1 MSKLILNNGEI
12 HTIGED
18 FTPDIQVIA
27 RALSNINRYNGHVG
41 TYSVAQHCVL
51 VASNIVTDDPRV
63 NLSALL
69 HDAPE
74 AYIGDVASPLKSMLP
89 EYKKIEQFYH
99 DVIDKYY
106 GVTTQCDAVKLAD
119 LRMLIT
125 EAKSFGLPLEHFP
138 VIEPY
143 DIVIK
148 HRWEPKFAE
157 RMFLLLF
164 NVYQKSDIK

>member
-12 HTIGED
+12 HTIGEH
-18 FTPDIQVIA
+18 FTPDINVIA
-27 RALSNINRYNGHVG
+27 KALSHINRYTGHVG

-51 VASNIVTDDPRV
+51 VASNIDTM

-143 DIVIK
+143 DVVISQ
-148 HRWEPKFAE
+148 RWEPKFAE
-157 RMFLLLF
+157 RMFLLMF
-164 NVYQKSDIK
+164 NAYQKSDIK

>member
-1 MSKLILNNGEI
+1 MSKIILNNGEI

-18 FTPDIQVIA
+18 FTPDINVIA
-27 RALSNINRYNGHVG
+27 KALSHINRYTGHVG

-51 VASNIVTDDPRV
+51 VASNIDTM

-106 GVTTQCDAVKLAD
+106 GVTTQCDVVKLAD